1 MEAVVKLRLSVE
13 KMFSAGVI
21 LAVVLSGALM
31 AAPSSKAT
39 TSAPAPAKATPAKV
53 PQPAGTH
60 SGGTTTPGGGARGGV
75 GTATPAGG
83 ARGGV
88 GTTTTGG
95 GARGGV
101 GTTTSGGGTRGGVG
115 TTTTGGGTRGGIG
128 TTTTGGKAV
137 GTYGG
142 RPGEQPK
149 ALPGGRTEYRNPQT
163 GSTVRTDAQGHVTN
177 IEARRPGLA
186 GGSIAINRS
195 ARGQRMVVTGR
206 PGARVVSYGPHRGF
220 VERSVTGRPG
230 YISRTYIVGGH
241 SYAHVYRE
249 RHYHG
254 LAYYGYV
261 PGVYYGRGFY
271 AWALTPWGAPVAYGW
286 GTGFVAPWFGFYA
299 GYFTPYGTYASPD
312 LWLTD
317 YLIGQNLRLAYE
329 SQQAGNGGQAA
340 QPSANDQQAAPLSPD
355 RMKALIADEVRQ
367 QIAAEKA
374 AALEPT
380 SSVNQQT
387 TSGSEPAPPAMNQ
400 RFFVVSSNLDLT
412 TEVNQACSLTPG
424 DIIQR
429 KGTTVAADGGVTVEV
444 ESSKAGD
451 CPADSRAAVQLADL
465 QEMHNQFREQL
476 DSGLKTLADNQARG
490 LPTAPAAAPRT
501 VAEGTADPAP
511 GAESQLVAQETDAA
525 RLEDQVRQGGS
536 ANYFPARVPT
546 RR

>member
-1 MEAVVKLRLSVE
+1 MKLRRSVE
-13 KMFSAGVI
+13 KMFSAGVV
-21 LAVVLSGALM
+21 LAVVLSGTLM

-39 TSAPAPAKATPAKV
+39 TPAAAPAKAAPAKAAQPAQRPV
-53 PQPAGTH
+53 QPNVNRPAPQNPIRPPQPAGGNARAPIGTPPRVAPKPIDRSKPPTYQLH
-60 SGGTTTPGGGARGGV
+60 SG
-75 GTATPAGG
+75 
-83 ARGGV
+83 
-88 GTTTTGG
+88 
-95 GARGGV
+95 
-101 GTTTSGGGTRGGVG
+101 
-115 TTTTGGGTRGGIG
+115 
-128 TTTTGGKAV
+128 
-137 GTYGG
+137 
-142 RPGEQPK
+142 EQSK
-149 ALPGGRTEYRNPQT
+149 SLVGGRTEIHNPVT
-163 GSTVRTDAQGHVTN
+163 NRTVRTNAQGHVTN

-286 GTGFVAPWFGFYA
+286 AGGFVAPWFGFYA

-329 SQQAGNGGQAA
+329 SQQAGNADQAPQPSDAA
-340 QPSANDQQAAPLSPD
+340 QPNAANLSPEV
-355 RMKALIADEVRQ
+355 KALIADEVRQ
-367 QIAAEKA
+367 QLAAEKA

-380 SSVNQQT
+380 SSVNQEPP
-387 TSGSEPAPPAMNQ
+387 SGSEPLPPALKQ
-400 RFFVVSSNLDLT
+400 RFFVVSSNLDIT
-412 TEVNQACSLTPG
+412 TETNQACSLTPG

-429 KGTTVAADGGVTVEV
+429 KGQEASADGGVAVEV
-444 ESSKAGD
+444 VSSKSGD
-451 CPADSRAAVQLADL
+451 CAADSRAAVQLADL

-476 DSGLKTLADNQARG
+476 DSGLKTLADNQAKG
-490 LPTAPAAAPRT
+490 LPKPPAAAPRT

-511 GAESQLVAQETDAA
+511 GAEAQLVAQETDAA
-525 RLEDQVRQGGS
+525 KLEDQVRQDGS
-536 ANYFPARVPT
+536 AN
-546 RR
+546 